1 MRAHI
6 NLPVKYVEN
15 SWSDTT
21 IYDADGDVI
30 ASMRIYDE
38 ADEDNQEYLER
49 RQKNRA
55 ELIVTAV
62 NHHQELINR
71 LENLVNVL
79 DTVLP
84 AKDED
89 VRGILE
95 AVVFTR
101 NEARETL
108 KKVKK

>member
-1 MRAHI
+1 MKQLLMVRGWGWLSKVYGDKRAGEI
-6 NLPVKYVEN
+6 QDEILAY
-15 SWSDTT
+15 TT
-21 IYDADGDVI
+21 H
-30 ASMRIYDE
+30 
-38 ADEDNQEYLER
+38 
-49 RQKNRA
+49 
-55 ELIVTAV
+55 AV